1 MSKHDFTPAEFADR
15 LTRARRA
22 VAAAGLDWMVLFH
35 PVSILWLTGGEAKSF
50 QTFQCVLL
58 AADDRPM
65 VFLSRASDLAEWRA
79 DSLLTEIRGWGGPEP
94 EDPIDAFARLARDH
108 GLLSRRVGMEVPAY
122 YLSAPHYTRLR
133 DLLGPALV
141 AEPTNLIH
149 DLKAVK
155 SPAELALVREAAAHA
170 DGALEA
176 CIAAVQEGRSELE
189 LAAIAHHALLSSGC
203 GLPASTMNLVTGE
216 RLCYPHGAPTARRL
230 DAGDGGNIELGA
242 AFRRYTATLG
252 RQFQLGPVPPRIA
265 ALHEVIREAGDAMMA
280 AIRPGVVSE
289 EPHLAAKR
297 IIAAA
302 GCDAYRL
309 HTSGYGLAPG
319 FPPSWGDPVNMFG
332 GGTTILQEGMVLT
345 IEPPIFVEAERIG
358 VRMIDNVI
366 VTATGAEMLSR
377 VPRRILMAGVR
388 PH

>member
-1 MSKHDFTPAEFADR
+1 MSKHDFTPEEFADR
-15 LTRARRA
+15 LARARQA

-50 QTFQCVLL
+50 QTLQCVFL
-58 AADDRPM
+58 AADDRPLT
-65 VFLSRASDLAEWRA
+65 FLSRASDLAEWRA
-79 DSLLTEIRGWGGPEP
+79 DSLLTDIHGWGGPEP
-94 EDPIDAFARLARDH
+94 EDPIDVFARLARDL
-108 GLLSRRVGMEVPAY
+108 GLMSKRVGIEVPGY
-122 YLSAPHYTRLR
+122 YLHPHHYTRIR

-155 SPAELALVREAAAHA
+155 SPAELALVRQAAAHA
-170 DGALEA
+170 DAALQA
-176 CIAAVQEGRSELE
+176 TIAAARDGSSELE
-189 LAAIAHHALLSSGC
+189 LGAVAHHALLAAGC
-203 GLPASTMNLVTGE
+203 SLPASTMNLVTGE

-230 DAGDGGNIELGA
+230 RAGEGGNIELGA

-265 ALHEVIREAGDAMMA
+265 ALHDIIGEAGEAMIA
-280 AIRPGVVSE
+280 AIRPGVLSE

-302 GCDAYRL
+302 GCDRYRL

-319 FPPSWGDPVNMFG
+319 FPPSWGEPVNLFG
-332 GGTTILQEGMVLT
+332 GGTTVLQEGMVLT
-345 IEPPIFVEAERIG
+345 IEPPIFIEEERIG

-366 VTATGAEMLSR
+366 VTATGAELLSR
-377 VPRRILMAGVR
+377 IPRRVLKAGA
-388 PH
+388 

>member
-1 MSKHDFTPAEFADR
+1 MSKHDFTPEEFADR
-15 LTRARRA
+15 LARARQA
-22 VAAAGLDWMVLFH
+22 VATAGLDWMVLFH

-50 QTFQCVLL
+50 QTLQCVFL

-79 DSLLTEIRGWGGPEP
+79 DSLLTEIHGWGGPEP
-94 EDPIDAFARLARDH
+94 EDPVEAFARIARDL
-108 GLLSRRVGMEVPAY
+108 GLLSKRVGIEVPGY
-122 YLSAPHYTRLR
+122 YLHPQHYTRLR
-133 DLLGPALV
+133 DLLGAALV

-155 SPAELALVREAAAHA
+155 SPAELALVRQAAVHA
-170 DGALEA
+170 DAALEA
-176 CIAAVQEGRSELE
+176 TIAAAAEGRSELD
-189 LAAIAHHALLSSGC
+189 LAAVAHHALLASGC

-230 DAGDGGNIELGA
+230 RAGDGGNIELGA

-252 RQFQLGPVPPRIA
+252 RQFQLGAVPPRIA
-265 ALHEVIREAGDAMMA
+265 ELHDIIREAGDAMIA
-280 AIRPGVVSE
+280 AIRPGVISE

-302 GCDAYRL
+302 GCDRYRL

-319 FPPSWGDPVNMFG
+319 FPPSWGEPVNLFG
-332 GGTTILQEGMVLT
+332 GGNTILQEGMVLT
-345 IEPPIFVEAERIG
+345 IEPPIFIEEERLG

-366 VTATGAEMLSR
+366 VTATGAELLSR
-377 VPRRILMAGVR
+377 IPRQVLRAA
-388 PH
+388 